1 MRSGIFVQLH
11 GVMYANACMCEHV
24 VHEATSRSSLK
35 SRGELGGEAGGDGG
49 GDGGISISEH
59 DERTALRELVA

>member
-11 GVMYANACMCEHV
+11 GVMDANACMCEHV

-49 GDGGISISEH
+49 ISISEH
-59 DERTALRELVA
+59 DELTALRELVA